1 METLR
6 RFADNTR
13 LLAYSLAPP
22 ELAGTVLLPFCCALL
37 FGLFLPGTAG
47 VFRGALPYFGN
58 SMLPVLAL
66 AFVHAL
72 WCCGM
77 KRALLPAALGA
88 GAGCLIT
95 AQYAGAASVGLLL
108 ASAMLLAPRKP
119 GTVSKHAVLLAIM
132 LVMLPLGILMK
143 ALSEVTMRAVLVH
156 LVLAGVTLAVSC
168 VEMNALSAA
177 RCVRKGRALSD
188 WSAVAFSVFAGI
200 IAVAFGQARPLGIG
214 LGAAFAAVFCMA
226 AAQAKGIA
234 GVACAAI
241 AAGMRVFL
249 MNGDLLLIAVLCSCT
264 LFACL
269 VRSFGRAAC
278 AAGFAVPAVAFFAVN
293 HGSGALR
300 IGEILLSSAV
310 FLLLPKRLTTLPGAE
325 LVPERTEKLER
336 RLLFQNEKL
345 SELSSVLGRLAS
357 LFEDGSEPAESF
369 IGTQL
374 GGVAGSL
381 SRLAVSIGEVRPER
395 FDISIGSA
403 SFAKK
408 GCAESGDSLAVR
420 DFDGMYL
427 AAISDGMGSGS
438 AARRESSQAV
448 DLLADLVTCGFRLDE
463 AADCV
468 NRLLLL
474 REGGENYATLDAILF
489 DPMSGTMSIAKHGA
503 PPCYLLRGGKVGT
516 LYAEALP
523 VGILEEAKTA
533 VCTAKMRRGDTVVMM
548 SDGAADAF
556 GDELAESIK
565 ENADRDDPKLC
576 AELLAGLAAGLSG
589 GRDDCSV
596 IVAHID

>member
-13 LLAYSLAPP
+13 LIAYSLAPP
-22 ELAGTVLLPFCCALL
+22 ELAQAVLLPFGFALL

-47 VFRGALPYFGN
+47 VFHGALPYIGS

-72 WCCGM
+72 WCGGM
-77 KRALLPAALGA
+77 QKALLPASLGA
-88 GAGCLIT
+88 CAGCLIT
-95 AQYAGAASVGLLL
+95 AQYAGAASVGLLF
-108 ASAMLLAPRKP
+108 ACTALLRQRKP
-119 GTVSKHAVLLAIM
+119 GAISKHAVLLAVM

-143 ALSEVTMRAVLVH
+143 ALREVTMRAVLAH
-156 LVLAGVTLAVSC
+156 LVLSGVTLAAAC
-168 VEMNALSAA
+168 VEMNALSA
-177 RCVRKGRALSD
+177 VRAVKRGRTVPD
-188 WSAVAFSVFAGI
+188 WKAVAFSVFAGI
-200 IAVAFGQARPLGIG
+200 IAVAFGQAKPLGIG

-269 VRSFGRAAC
+269 VRSLGKAAC
-278 AAGFAVPAVAFFAVN
+278 AAGFAVPAVAFYAVI

-300 IGEILLSSAV
+300 IGEILLSTAV
-310 FLLLPKRLTTLPGAE
+310 FLLLPARFTTLPDAE

-345 SELSSVLGRLAS
+345 GELSSVLARLAS
-357 LFEDGSEPAESF
+357 LFEDGAEPAESF
-369 IGTQL
+369 ISTQL
-374 GGVAGSL
+374 EGVAGSL
-381 SRLAVSIGEVRPER
+381 SRLAVSIGEVKKER

-403 SFAKK
+403 SFSKK
-408 GCAESGDSLAVR
+408 GCAECGDSLTVR
-420 DFDGMYL
+420 DFDGVYL

-489 DPMSGTMSIAKHGA
+489 DPMNGTMSIAKHGA
-503 PPCYLLRGGKVGT
+503 PPCWLLRGGKVST

-523 VGILEEAKTA
+523 VGIVEEAKTA
-533 VCTAKMRRGDTVVMM
+533 VCTVKMRRGDAVVMM

-556 GDELAESIK
+556 GEELAASIE
-565 ENADRDDPKLC
+565 ENAGREEPKLC
-576 AELLAGLAAGLSG
+576 AELLAGLASGLSG